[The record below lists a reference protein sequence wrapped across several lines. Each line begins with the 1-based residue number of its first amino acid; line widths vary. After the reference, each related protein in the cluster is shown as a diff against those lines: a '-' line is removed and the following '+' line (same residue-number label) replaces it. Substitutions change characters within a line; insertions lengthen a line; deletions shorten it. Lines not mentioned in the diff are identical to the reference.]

1 MPISTINTNSIADDA
16 VTVPKVTDQV
26 LTHRNL
32 IINGA
37 MQVAQRGTSGTL
49 VGGPGYVSLDRWR
62 FYVDTSTTL
71 TISQQSFSP
80 GQTSVDKNLEYFM
93 RFDWLGTG
101 ANQTKTMSQ
110 RIEGVNWGQGQPM
123 TLSFYGLS
131 QQADDVTIK
140 VIQNFGSGGSASVI
154 AEESVIDLTTS
165 WNRYSLTFD
174 MPSIAGKTVGT
185 SPYIIVEF
193 NFGPATL
200 DSYFDITG
208 VQMEVGDTATPFEH
222 RSFGDELALCQ
233 RYLYSATNS
242 DTGYIASFWQYDGN
256 SNLNAFL
263 KFPTTMRTEPTLVH
277 NASNSGYFVGYGA
290 GQGLSWTTLTLNS
303 QTLDSAMIFNNQ
315 FNAYGSGTAGGLYV
329 GSSAA
334 YLWMDAEI

>member
-208 VQMEVGDTATPFEH
+208 VQLEVGDTATPFEH
-222 RSFGDELALCQ
+222 RSYGEEFAKCQ
-233 RYLYSATNS
+233 RYYEYGRIVQIDTNVITGSFVVLKRAAPTMTRLGNTWTASEGGTFGPFDNSAYYVS
-242 DTGYIASFWQYDGN
+242 TGG
-256 SNLNAFL
+256 
-263 KFPTTMRTEPTLVH
+263 
-277 NASNSGYFVGYGA
+277 VGYVG
-290 GQGLSWTTLTLNS
+290 GQW
-303 QTLDSAMIFNNQ
+303 SA
-315 FNAYGSGTAGGLYV
+315 
-329 GSSAA
+329 
-334 YLWMDAEI
+334 DAEL

>member
-1 MPISTINTNSIADDA
+1 MSTLATNAITDASGGNTTTINSYTPTESNMAG
-16 VTVPKVTDQV
+16 
-26 LTHRNL
+26 RNL

-37 MQVAQRGTSGTL
+37 MQVAQRGTSETL

-101 ANQTKTMSQ
+101 TNQTKTMSQ

-140 VIQNFGSGGSASVI
+140 VIQNFGSEGSASVI

-208 VQMEVGDTATPFEH
+208 VQLEAGSVATPFEH
-222 RSFGDELALCQ
+222 RSYGQELALCQ
-233 RYLYSATNS
+233 RYYNNIKIQADY
-242 DTGYIASFWQYDGN
+242 DTSK
-256 SNLNAFL
+256 S
-263 KFPTTMRTEPTLVH
+263 T
-277 NASNSGYFVGYGA
+277 
-290 GQGLSWTTLTLNS
+290 TTLWRSYLFPEMRATPTANVFTEFKYYS
-303 QTLDSAMIFNNQ
+303 SS
-315 FNAYGSGTAGGLYV
+315 SGTAFTPTLFANTNAVSVRGASLTSARGFQGGTFSV
-329 GSSAA
+329 
-334 YLWMDAEI
+334 DAEL